1 MDIEALPLF
10 DLSFEGYCRAVTEY
24 ALTANPDILTW
35 ITAIDRL
42 RASGELVWQPPQ
54 AQQERQQRLESIH
67 NMLSATSFFCKHRAI
82 ALESL
87 LSKLEF

>member
-67 NMLSATSFFCKHRAI
+67 NMLKNSCINIFWYNKGLFLFTSKKFK
-82 ALESL
+82 
-87 LSKLEF
+87 

>member
-35 ITAIDRL
+35 ISAIDRVL
-42 RASGELVWQPPQ
+42 ASGELVWKP
-54 AQQERQQRLESIH
+54 AQTTQERQQRLQIIH
-67 NMLSATSFFCKHRAI
+67 NMLTATSFFCKHRAI
-82 ALESL
+82 ALEIL
-87 LSKLEF
+87 LSA